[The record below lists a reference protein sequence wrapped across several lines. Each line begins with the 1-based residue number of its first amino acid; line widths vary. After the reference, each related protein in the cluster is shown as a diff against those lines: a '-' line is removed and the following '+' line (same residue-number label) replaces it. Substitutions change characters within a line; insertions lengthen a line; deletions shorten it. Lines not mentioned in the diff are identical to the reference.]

1 MFFSLSTLNISL
13 HQQIYGQRRCGVYI
27 YIHSGVLLS
36 HKKCSNDI
44 CNNMDGP
51 RDYYTKWSQR
61 KTNIIWYHIYG
72 ILKNNTNELIYKTE
86 TFIDIEKKLVVT
98 KGDRWKGEEG

>member
-1 MFFSLSTLNISL
+1 MTFATTWMDLEIIILSEV
-13 HQQIYGQRRCGVYI
+13 R
-27 YIHSGVLLS
+27 
-36 HKKCSNDI
+36 
-44 CNNMDGP
+44 
-51 RDYYTKWSQR
+51 QR
-61 KTNIIWYHIYG
+61 KTNIIRYHIYG